1 MRFRQQGTSDV
12 SQLSLTLLRL
22 GFLALLWALVLTA
35 IAVLRADIYGT
46 RVFARGR
53 GRTNTRMMRAK
64 TSASTPPT
72 RAATGVKAPPQGAA
86 GEKLRLVVVAGPLK
100 GTSIPLEDSTITI
113 GRSPRATLVIEDDYC
128 SSRHARVYLDGDTWM
143 VEDLG
148 STNGTFL
155 DDAKLTEPEEFRLD
169 SRLTMGATS
178 LEMRT

>member
-1 MRFRQQGTSDV
+1 M

-53 GRTNTRMMRAK
+53 GRTNTRTMRAK
-64 TSASTPPT
+64 ASASATPA
-72 RAATGVKAPPQGAA
+72 RASTGVRAPVRGAG
-86 GEKLRLVVVAGPLK
+86 GEKLRLVVVAGPLT
-100 GTSIPLEDSTITI
+100 GTSIPLDTSTITI

-128 SSRHARVYLDGDTWM
+128 SSRHARVFLEGDTWM

-155 DDAKLTEPEEFRLD
+155 NGAKLTEPEEFLPD

-178 LEMRT
+178 LEMRA

>member
-1 MRFRQQGTSDV
+1 MNDV

-22 GFLALLWALVLTA
+22 GFLTLLWGLVLTA

-46 RVFARGR
+46 RVFTRGR
-53 GRTNTRMMRAK
+53 GRTNTRAMRTPRAAP
-64 TSASTPPT
+64 SRAST
-72 RAATGVKAPPQGAA
+72 GVRNVPRTLSEGRP
-86 GEKLRLVVVAGPLK
+86 RLAVIAGPLK
-100 GTSIPLEDSTITI
+100 GTSIPLGETAVTI

-128 SSRHARVYLDGDTWM
+128 SSRHARIFLEGDAWL

-155 DDAKLTEPEEFRLD
+155 DDAKLTEPQAFLPG

-178 LEMRT
+178 LEMRA

>member
-1 MRFRQQGTSDV
+1 M

-22 GFLALLWALVLTA
+22 GFLTLLWALVLSA

-46 RVFARGR
+46 RVFTRGR
-53 GRTNTRMMRAK
+53 GRTNTRAMRTKAP
-64 TSASTPPT
+64 STPPA
-72 RAATGVKAPPQGAA
+72 RAATGVKGARRA
-86 GEKLRLVVVAGPLK
+86 SSDEKMRLVVVAGPLT
-100 GTSIPLEDSTITI
+100 GTSIPLEQSTVTI

-128 SSRHARVYLDGDTWM
+128 SSRHARVYREGDAWM

-155 DDAKLTEPEEFRLD
+155 NDAKLTEPEEFLLG

-178 LEMRT
+178 LEMRV

>member
-1 MRFRQQGTSDV
+1 M

-22 GFLALLWALVLTA
+22 GFLALLWALVLSA

-46 RVFARGR
+46 RVFTRGR
-53 GRTNTRMMRAK
+53 GRTDTRAMRTKAP
-64 TSASTPPT
+64 STLPA
-72 RAATGVKAPPQGAA
+72 RAATGVRAAPRAPSE
-86 GEKLRLVVVAGPLK
+86 EKMRLVVVAGPLT
-100 GTSIPLEDSTITI
+100 GTSIPLEQSTVTI

-128 SSRHARVYLDGDTWM
+128 SSRHARVYREGAAWM

-155 DDAKLTEPEEFRLD
+155 NDAKLTEPEEFLLG

-178 LEMRT
+178 LEMRV

>member
-1 MRFRQQGTSDV
+1 MSDV

-53 GRTNTRMMRAK
+53 GRTDARVMRARSS
-64 TSASTPPT
+64 TATAPARAS
-72 RAATGVKAPPQGAA
+72 TGVKPEPRASDENKP
-86 GEKLRLVVVAGPLK
+86 RLTVVAGPLK
-100 GTSIPLEDSTITI
+100 GTSIPLGESTVTI

-128 SSRHARVYLDGDTWM
+128 SSRHARVFLDGDTWM
-143 VEDLG
+143 VEDLS

-155 DDAKLTEPEEFRLD
+155 DDAKLTEPEAFLPG

-178 LEMRT
+178 LEMRA

>member
-1 MRFRQQGTSDV
+1 V

-22 GFLALLWALVLTA
+22 GFLALLWGLVLTA

-46 RVFARGR
+46 RVFTRGR
-53 GRTNTRMMRAK
+53 GRTNTRAMRTQSTAP
-64 TSASTPPT
+64 SRASTGVRPVP
-72 RAATGVKAPPQGAA
+72 RAPSD
-86 GEKLRLVVVAGPLK
+86 EKPRLVVVAGPLT
-100 GTSIPLEDSTITI
+100 GTSIPLGESAVTI

-128 SSRHARVYLDGDTWM
+128 SSRHARVFLEGDTWM

-155 DDAKLTEPEEFRLD
+155 DDAKLTEPQWFAPG

-178 LEMRT
+178 LEMRA

>member
-1 MRFRQQGTSDV
+1 MSDV

-22 GFLALLWALVLTA
+22 GFLALLWALVLSA

-46 RVFARGR
+46 RVFTRGR
-53 GRTNTRMMRAK
+53 GRTNTRAMRTQAAAP
-64 TSASTPPT
+64 S
-72 RAATGVKAPPQGAA
+72 RAATGVRQVPRAS
-86 GEKLRLVVVAGPLK
+86 GEGRLRLVVVAGPLK
-100 GTSIPLEDSTITI
+100 GTSIPLEEATVTI

-128 SSRHARVYLDGDTWM
+128 SSRHARVFLEDDTWM

-155 DDAKLTEPEEFRLD
+155 DDARLTEPEAFAPG

-178 LEMRT
+178 LEMRA

>member
-1 MRFRQQGTSDV
+1 M

-46 RVFARGR
+46 RVFTRGR
-53 GRTNTRMMRAK
+53 GR
-64 TSASTPPT
+64 SAT
-72 RAATGVKAPPQGAA
+72 RAVRAPARAPSRASTGVKPVAKPATGDKP
-86 GEKLRLVVVAGPLK
+86 RLAVVSGPLK
-100 GTSIPLEDSTITI
+100 GTSIPLGESTVTI
-113 GRSPRATLVIEDDYC
+113 GRSPRSTLVIEDDYC
-128 SSRHARVYLDGDTWM
+128 SSRHARIYLEDGTWM

-155 DDAKLTEPEEFRLD
+155 DDGKLTEPEEFAPG
-169 SRLTMGATS
+169 SRLTLGATT

>member
-1 MRFRQQGTSDV
+1 M

-22 GFLALLWALVLTA
+22 GFLALLWALVLTS

-64 TSASTPPT
+64 APTSKPPS
-72 RAATGVKAPPQGAA
+72 RATTGVKAPVRGA
-86 GEKLRLVVVAGPLK
+86 GEEKFRLVVVAGPLK
-100 GTSIPLEDSTITI
+100 GTSIPLDTSAITI

-128 SSRHARVYLDGDTWM
+128 SSRHARVFLEGDRWM

-155 DDAKLTEPEEFRLD
+155 NDAKLTEPEEFLPD
-169 SRLTMGATS
+169 ARLTMGATS
-178 LEMRT
+178 LEMRA

>member
-1 MRFRQQGTSDV
+1 V

-22 GFLALLWALVLTA
+22 GFLGLLWALVLTA

-46 RVFARGR
+46 RVFSRGR
-53 GRTNTRMMRAK
+53 GRTNARPSRPKSSGPPSRA
-64 TSASTPPT
+64 T
-72 RAATGVKAPPQGAA
+72 TGVRSPERT
-86 GEKLRLVVVAGPLK
+86 GEATDGGTAKIVVVAGPLK
-100 GTSIPLEDSTITI
+100 GTSIPLGETAVTI

-128 SSRHARVYLDGDTWM
+128 SSRHARIFREGDAWM

-155 DDAKLTEPEEFRLD
+155 DDAKLTEPEEFLPG

-178 LEMRT
+178 LEMRM

>member
-1 MRFRQQGTSDV
+1 MSDV

-22 GFLALLWALVLTA
+22 GFLALLWGLVLTA

-46 RVFARGR
+46 RVFTRGR
-53 GRTNTRMMRAK
+53 GRTDTRAMRAK
-64 TSASTPPT
+64 SSPSTAPARAS
-72 RAATGVKAPPQGAA
+72 TGVKSAPRTL
-86 GEKLRLVVVAGPLK
+86 GEGKPRLAVVAGPLK
-100 GTSIPLEDSTITI
+100 GTSIPLGESDVTI

-128 SSRHARVYLDGDTWM
+128 SSRHARVFLEGDTWM

-155 DDAKLTEPEEFRLD
+155 DDTKLTEPEAFPLG

-178 LEMRT
+178 LEMRA

>member
-1 MRFRQQGTSDV
+1 M

-22 GFLALLWALVLTA
+22 GFLALLWALVLSA

-46 RVFARGR
+46 RVFTRGR
-53 GRTNTRMMRAK
+53 GRTNTRTMRAK
-64 TSASTPPT
+64 ASVPPR
-72 RAATGVKAPPQGAA
+72 RAATGVKAPSQGV
-86 GEKLRLVVVAGPLK
+86 GDEKLRLVVVAGPLK
-100 GTSIPLEDSTITI
+100 GTSIPLEKSTITI

-128 SSRHARVYLDGDTWM
+128 SSRHARVFLEGDTWM

-155 DDAKLTEPEEFRLD
+155 NDAKLTEPEEFLLD
-169 SRLTMGATS
+169 SRLSMGATS